1 MVSVP
6 CQLGLCSCFAQ
17 YSVVLSDEDGSDIV
31 QLFKNEIDGMMG
43 NPELFYTPVPFY
55 VATGTIGNIHAEM
68 LIVYLY
74 AGIPF
79 ILSSPFA
86 IDGSGLADAVVT
98 RDGGRLISKVYAQNN
113 RHVYSLGYIQI
124 GENPLEHAKEFLMH
138 NLPMSSPDISEF
150 VAEEHIVNAKINE
163 RIGVI
168 SKDGGTRLEIYAFDT
183 DESRMIRT
191 NKDFVKDPIAERGIP
206 AGMWE
211 VIAYGGLPDIICIG
225 SICSTDGSVFDVWVP
240 NAPVLTR
247 TARGIFEGGVL
258 PIDAFTL
265 DTEGVEECYAVF
277 HGKLRELEDEAIA
290 KEIEAESDEE
300 MPPEIPAEE
309 DI

>member
-6 CQLGLCSCFAQ
+6 CQLGLCSCFKQ

-31 QLFKNEIDGMMG
+31 QMFKDEIDMMMG

-55 VATGTIGNIHAEM
+55 IATGTIGNIHTEM
-68 LIVYLY
+68 FIVFLY

-86 IDGSGLADAVVT
+86 IDGSCLSDAEVT
-98 RDGGRLISKVYAQNN
+98 RNGGRLISKVYAQNN
-113 RHVYSLGYIQI
+113 RHVYSLGYIQS
-124 GENPLEHAKEFLMH
+124 GENPLEYAKEFLMH
-138 NLPMSSPDISEF
+138 NVPMSAPDIGET

-191 NKDFVKDPIAERGIP
+191 NKDFVKDPIAESGIP
-206 AGMWE
+206 VGMWE
-211 VIAYGGLPDIICIG
+211 VIAYGGRPDIICIG
-225 SICSTDGSVFDVWVP
+225 STCSTDGSVFDVWVP

-247 TARGIFEGGVL
+247 VARGIFEDEGL
-258 PIDAFTL
+258 PNDVFTIDA
-265 DTEGVEECYAVF
+265 EGVEECYAMF
-277 HGKLRELEDEAIA
+277 HRKLRELEDEAIA
-290 KEIEAESDEE
+290 KEIKVESDDETL
-300 MPPEIPAEE
+300 PEIPDVE

>member
-6 CQLGLCSCFAQ
+6 CQLGLCSSFAQ
-17 YSVVLSDEDGSDIV
+17 YSVVLSDEDGDDIV
-31 QLFKNEIDGMMG
+31 QAFKDEIDGMMG

-55 VATGTIGNIHAEM
+55 IATGTIGNIHAEM
-68 LIVYLY
+68 LNVFVY

-79 ILSSPFA
+79 ILSSSYA
-86 IDGSGLADAVVT
+86 IDGAGIGDAVVT
-98 RDGGRLISKVYAQNN
+98 RDGGRLISKVYGQNN
-113 RHVYSLGYIQI
+113 RHVYSFGYIQS
-124 GENPLEHAKEFLMH
+124 GESPLEHAKEFLMH
-138 NLPMSSPDISEF
+138 NLPMPLPDIDEM

-183 DESRMIRT
+183 DESRMIRA

-206 AGMWE
+206 AGMRE
-211 VIAYGGLPDIICIG
+211 VVAYGGLPDIISVG

-247 TARGIFEGGVL
+247 AARGIFEDEVL
-258 PIDAFTL
+258 PIDAITL
-265 DTEGVEECYAVF
+265 DTEGVEECYAKF
-277 HGKLRELEDEAIA
+277 HSKLRELEDEAIA

-300 MPPEIPAEE
+300 TPPKIPDEE